1 MQQAYLD
8 TLKPKI
14 SADSRIRAA
23 WLEGSFGRGN
33 ADRHSDLDIHLLLAP
48 EHWQTFQAEVK
59 TWLSPIRPLVLFNLL
74 FDGKMVNALTA
85 DGLRLDVWLHAG
97 ETMAVN
103 PTKVQVLVQQEN
115 SLTFDKVE
123 PPKDP
128 AGVAQTLERLIKEFW
143 RCISLT
149 PAVMGRK
156 ELIMGFVGLGIETNL
171 LTEILI
177 NGYGVERDSGVKNLN
192 RFLPGET
199 RQTIEQALSLQG
211 LSQTTLV
218 QAHLALAEIVKTQG
232 RIIAERHH
240 FPYPVELEAAVLAY
254 VDEELARLDLAI

>member
-8 TLKPKI
+8 ALKPKLV
-14 SADSRIRAA
+14 ADQRIRAA

-33 ADRHSDLDIHLLLAP
+33 ADRYSDIDLHLLLAP
-48 EHWQTFQAEVK
+48 EHWQAFQADVQN
-59 TWLSPIRPLVLFNLL
+59 WLSALRPLVLFNLL
-74 FDGKMVNALTA
+74 FEGKMVNALTV

-97 ETMAVN
+97 DTMAVN
-103 PTKVQVLVQQEN
+103 PAKAQVLTQQGN
-115 SLTFDKVE
+115 CLSFDKTE

-128 AGVAQTLERLIKEFW
+128 AVVAQMLERLIKEFW

-149 PAVMGRK
+149 PAVVGRQ
-156 ELIMGFVGLGIETNL
+156 ELLVGLVGLGIETNL

-199 RQTIEQALSLQG
+199 RQLLESALSMQN
-211 LSQTTLV
+211 LSQATLV
-218 QAHLALAEIVKTQG
+218 QAHLALAAIASAQG
-232 RIIAERHH
+232 RLLAERHH
-240 FPYPVELEAAVLAY
+240 FAYPIELESAVLAY
-254 VDEELARLDLAI
+254 VQQELTELGL